1 MTAKKNKKKNELER
15 FSAWVSARGGE
26 VLVPTNEW
34 ELVRFR
40 GNGETSIIYTS
51 KTGSRTFTG
60 MAAATWEAFQKGDTT
75 FRLAGR
81 SARPSQSSRR
91 RTRSVIVATI
101 LKRDGDVCFYCG
113 EPFGDG
119 RPRTKEHL
127 VGRTHGGPDH
137 ISNLFLSCEPCNVEA
152 GHLSAPEKIRLRDRK
167 RRGRGSLLLAD
178 LRPHVEALA
187 VTDDD
192 PAYKALLE
200 RVDGFLH
207 QPRATQEKNQ

>member
-1 MTAKKNKKKNELER
+1 MKAKKKNELER

-26 VLVPTNEW
+26 LLVPTNEW
-34 ELVRFR
+34 ELIRFR
-40 GNGETSIIYTS
+40 GDGATSIIYTS
-51 KTGSRTFTG
+51 KTGSRTYTG
-60 MAAATWEAFQKGDTT
+60 RAADAWAAFEKGDTT
-75 FRLAGR
+75 FRLTGR
-81 SARPSQSSRR
+81 AARPSLNKRR
-91 RTRSVIVATI
+91 RERSVIITTLI
-101 LKRDGDVCFYCG
+101 KRDGDLCFYCG
-113 EPFGDG
+113 EPFGDA
-119 RPRTKEHL
+119 RLRTKEHL
-127 VGRTHGGPDH
+127 VGRTHGGPEH

-187 VTDDD
+187 VTDSD

-207 QPRATQEKNQ
+207 QPRATQEKD